1 MKKTTIALILILALL
16 FSTVPC
22 TQLFGLAAANPFE
35 LAGTV
40 PPKPGTIPPSITVG
54 TPENNSFYT
63 TNQIS
68 LTFNVTL
75 PQSNIASA
83 TGISY
88 VSYNA
93 DWKEK
98 TVNIYN
104 PEGMAT
110 GLMYH
115 EGASPLCTFKD
126 GVDCFK
132 FDFYGI
138 PEGNHSIT
146 IQAVGECQYHEDNI
160 IWIDNFFIDSAPSI
174 VNFTIDTIAPA
185 VSVIS
190 MENQTYDSSDVP
202 LSFAVN
208 ETTSQITYSLDGQQN
223 MTAVENTILTN
234 LPNGVHN
241 VTVYARDPAG
251 NVGTSQTTTFTV
263 ANEPEPEPFPIT
275 LVTTTSAALIAAI
288 GAAGL
293 IIYFKKRKSHNK

>member
-1 MKKTTIALILILALL
+1 MKSLPTSAFIFALL
-16 FSTVPC
+16 FATATC
-22 TQLFGLAAANPFE
+22 TQLFGLAAANPFY

-40 PPKPGTIPPSITVG
+40 SPKPGTIPPSITVG

-75 PQSNIASA
+75 PQSNITSA

-98 TVNIYN
+98 PIQIYN

-132 FDFYGI
+132 IDFYGI

-146 IQAVGECQYHEDNI
+146 IQAVGECQYHED
-160 IWIDNFFIDSAPSI
+160 IWVQRFFIDSAPSI

-190 MENQTYDSSDVP
+190 MENQTYASSDVP

-223 MTAVENTILTN
+223 MTAAENTMLTN

-241 VTVYARDPAG
+241 VTVYAGDPAG
-251 NVGTSQTTTFTV
+251 NVGTSQTATFTV
-263 ANEPEPEPFPIT
+263 AKEPEPEPFPIT
-275 LVTTTSAALIAAI
+275 LVATASATSIAAI
-288 GAAGL
+288 GAASL